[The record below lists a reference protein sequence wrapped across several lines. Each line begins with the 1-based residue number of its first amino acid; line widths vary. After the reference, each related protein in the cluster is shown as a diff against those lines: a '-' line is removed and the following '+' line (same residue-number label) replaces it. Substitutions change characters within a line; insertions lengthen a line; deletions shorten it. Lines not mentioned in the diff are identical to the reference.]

1 MQERRREMAEIKWER
16 DFSVAL
22 ELAKTAKKPI
32 YLDFWFDG

>member
-1 MQERRREMAEIKWER
+1 MAEIKWEG
-16 DFSVAL
+16 DFSSAL